1 MFIIQLTVD
10 IICFIFILFFG
21 IMEFFYELVLQFFE
35 FVFAMFTRIFGGSA
49 VELRKPSYAQKH

>member
-1 MFIIQLTVD
+1 MFIIQLTID

-35 FVFAMFTRIFGGSA
+35 FVIAMFTGIFGGST